1 MDDRDPQTFAILGA
15 AFDVHRCLG
24 GGYLEPVYRSATT
37 IEFGLRAIQ
46 FVAEPDLV
54 VRYKSHMVGRFRP
67 DFVCYG
73 DIVVEVKA
81 HPLIAGSDIAQTLNY
96 LKASGASRALLLNFG
111 TQRLEYKRL
120 VGPAWRLRE

>member
-1 MDDRDPQTFAILGA
+1 
-15 AFDVHRCLG
+15 
-24 GGYLEPVYRSATT
+24 
-37 IEFGLRAIQ
+37 
-46 FVAEPDLV
+46 
-54 VRYKSHMVGRFRP
+54 MVGRFRP